1 MLIVL
6 LAAAFALQVDEK
18 PAQSIL
24 TAPLYLE
31 EEPPECRSLRL
42 IRLAF
47 DGGDERGRER
57 PGVGR
62 TREQAAV
69 MARNLLGLIEAGAD
83 FAQLATAHSQA
94 PGAKKGGVLGTYPPG
109 VLVPAFDHFLFSAE
123 LGKVSQPIDIDGA
136 LHLLQRIDRW
146 AACRQIVL
154 KGRSDEVCAL
164 AQELFERLQA
174 GADFE
179 ELARAHSD
187 DPASAERGGAWR
199 LFERGAKDAL
209 LKEAVFTADVGEV
222 FGPLESPLGFHIGR
236 RDAIEGFDPSLRENN
251 WVRGRAVLIAH
262 RQGTAIR
269 ENRSLRVAARL
280 AREIHAA
287 AQHETADLAELA
299 RRHTDDPGGKERRG
313 DLGWIYRDNPNRV
326 RSLDRLFLAKS
337 GALLEPMSSEEGWI
351 VLQRTR

>member
-1 MLIVL
+1 MLIAL
-6 LAAAFALQVDEK
+6 LAAAFAIQVEEK

-24 TAPLYLE
+24 TAPLYLG

-47 DGGDERGRER
+47 DGSDEGSRER
-57 PGVGR
+57 PRVGR

-69 MARNLLGLIEAGAD
+69 MARNLFGLIEAGAD
-83 FAQLATAHSQA
+83 FGQLAATHSQA
-94 PGAKKGGVLGTYPPG
+94 PSANKGGVLGTYPPG

-123 LGKVSQPIDIDGA
+123 LREVSQPIDIDGA

-164 AQELFERLQA
+164 AKEIYERLQA

-179 ELARAHSD
+179 ELARGYSD

-199 LFERGAKDAL
+199 LFERGAQDAL

-251 WVRGRAVLIAH
+251 WVRGCAVLIAH
-262 RQGTAIR
+262 RQGKTIR
-269 ENRSLRVAARL
+269 ESRSLRVASRL
-280 AREIHAA
+280 AREIYAA
-287 AQHETADLAELA
+287 AQHETVDLAELA
-299 RRHTDDPGGKERRG
+299 RRHTDEPGGRERSG

-326 RSLDRLFLAKS
+326 RVLERLFLAKP
-337 GALLEPMSSEEGWI
+337 GALLEPMSTEEGWI